1 VLKVPTVDDWY
12 CLSLKYRQFH
22 RVSDTSLKD
31 YGGKGARANWRK
43 DHETATVRAGRKGL
57 RSDVN
62 RDSATLPREKDG
74 PRPRCRPD
82 AVEIIRRVDAVVVH
96 KLAAVAAALTN

>member
-1 VLKVPTVDDWY
+1 MLKIPTVDDWY

-74 PRPRCRPD
+74 PRPRCRAGDGLLAFKHLARP
-82 AVEIIRRVDAVVVH
+82 EIVPAREPKGR
-96 KLAAVAAALTN
+96 